1 MATTR
6 LIPMHI
12 DHSIGR
18 VGSIAERVGYA
29 MDGKKTAEG
38 SLVMSY
44 KCDARTAIDEMIL
57 TRRMH
62 EAITGRET
70 SGKNEV
76 LLYQIRQS
84 FKPGEVTPEL
94 ALEIGHE
101 LAMRF
106 TKGQHQYIV
115 ATHVDHAHIHN
126 HILFNA
132 ITTDHSRKFRN
143 FYGSSRVIRE
153 ISDNLC
159 LEHGLSVV
167 EKPDDKREHEHYG
180 KWLGNKRP
188 IRWKDRLRLAIDMA
202 IAQNP
207 TDFDSFRALLMEQ
220 DIEYR
225 DGRNPSIRVDG
236 QLRFTSLRTLGDGY
250 AVEELCAVINGEK
263 AHTPRAGLLLAKG
276 TGRPN
281 LILDIQQKLQ
291 EGKGAGFER
300 WAKVYNLKQMARS
313 LSYVMEHRLTDWNS
327 LARHAPEL
335 EQECTKVNAEISQID
350 RMIATKRRELCLL
363 QNQTVRDTTTRCNVL
378 NSNEDPI
385 LTDGIIENRTL
396 KVKQSHPHGS
406 TGTTWREKVIDTEI
420 RQLLAK
426 RSERMKYRNTQKQQ
440 LQECRF
446 VQRNLSLF
454 LKEQGMSRPMKQHI
468 RSL

>member
-1 MATTR
+1 
-6 LIPMHI
+6 MHVI
-12 DHSIGR
+12 QGHTEGMTIE
-18 VGSIAERVGYA
+18 ERVDYV
-29 MDGKKTAEG
+29 MDEVKTNQG
-38 SLVMSY
+38 TLVSSY
-44 KCDARTAIDEMIL
+44 DCDPIVAIEEMIL
-57 TRRMH
+57 TRRMY
-62 EAITGRET
+62 ESLTGR
-70 SGKNEV
+70 SGSCKTEV

-84 FKPGEVTPEL
+84 FKPGEVTPEE
-94 ALEIGHE
+94 ALQIGHE
-101 LAMRF
+101 LAMQF
-106 TKGQHQYIV
+106 TKGQHQFVV
-115 ATHVDHAHIHN
+115 ATHIDHVHIHN
-126 HILFNA
+126 HIIFNA

-159 LEHGLSVV
+159 REHGLSVV
-167 EKPDDKREHEHYG
+167 EKPDDKRERKHYG
-180 KWLGNKRP
+180 KWLGEKRP

-202 IAQNP
+202 IAQKP
-207 TDFDSFRALLMEQ
+207 TDFDSFLALLMEQ
-220 DIEYR
+220 DMEYR
-225 DGRNPSIRVDG
+225 DGRNPSIRVRG
-236 QLRFTSLRTLGDGY
+236 HARFTGLRTLGDGY
-250 AVEELCAVINGEK
+250 AVEELCSVIIGEK

-281 LILDIQQKLQ
+281 LILDIQQKFQ

-313 LSYVMEHRLTDWNS
+313 LSYVMEHRLTDWDS
-327 LARHAPEL
+327 LVRHAPEL

-350 RMIATKRRELCLL
+350 RMIATKRHELCLM
-363 QNQTVRDTTTRCNVL
+363 QNQTVRETTTRCNVL
-378 NSNEDPI
+378 NSNEDPL
-385 LTDGIIENRTL
+385 LTDGMIENRTL
-396 KVKQSHPHGS
+396 KLKQSHPHGS
-406 TGTTWREKVIDTEI
+406 AGTTWREKVIETEI

-454 LKEQGMSRPMKQHI
+454 LKEQGMSRPTKQHI